1 MACFHFYREFLKP
14 PLSPL
19 NSPQL
24 CLLPA
29 HCFPEC
35 PWPVVCGAR
44 PGGVPETGEEPTL
57 PSGSLGAVHTCPD
70 EVGLGPRPPMGL
82 KWGELGTVQSMGE
95 SAISWTSSWSG
106 WSSGHRRLP
115 EPLAPC
121 LLCHVCCVLSGLPLE
136 VC

>member
-70 EVGLGPRPPMGL
+70 EVGLGPRPPHGAEVGRAGDSPVYGGVSYQLDQQLVWM
-82 KWGELGTVQSMGE
+82 ELGTQE
-95 SAISWTSSWSG
+95 A
-106 WSSGHRRLP
+106 
-115 EPLAPC
+115 A
-121 LLCHVCCVLSGLPLE
+121 
-136 VC
+136 